1 MNVSWTRRH
10 SANNQDKIKVGRRV
24 IKSALATTPHE
35 AFIHRYQLQLLLL
48 QTLEDS
54 QSNDFFS
61 AAEDLIVSSHQRI
74 ELMSRGKPA
83 PTATRS
89 LSNSATW
96 HICVRSSCSGSG
108 TASRLR

>member
-1 MNVSWTRRH
+1 M
-10 SANNQDKIKVGRRV
+10 IKN
-24 IKSALATTPHE
+24 ALATTPHE

-61 AAEDLIVSSHQRI
+61 AAEDLIVSSHKRI

-83 PTATRS
+83 PTATYS
-89 LSNSATW
+89 WSNSATW
-96 HICVRSSCSGSG
+96 HVCERSSYCGSG
-108 TASRLR
+108 IVSRPR

>member
-1 MNVSWTRRH
+1 M
-10 SANNQDKIKVGRRV
+10 

-61 AAEDLIVSSHQRI
+61 AAEDLIVSSQKRI
-74 ELMSRGKPA
+74 KLMSRGKPA
-83 PTATRS
+83 PTVTHS
-89 LSNSATW
+89 WSSSATW
-96 HICVRSSCSGSG
+96 HICERSSCCGSG
-108 TASRLR
+108 TASRPR